1 MIKNFNFF
9 VNEEL
14 RIEKMDLKTLETFKI
29 NLLTRLNEY
38 RTYILANIEYN
49 LLTNKIEYKDFDII
63 DIKVIIR
70 ELSNE
75 FSEDVVK
82 ELNIET
88 FLLKLNQILELKKR
102 NTKKNIRQEFGSY
115 FNSIE
120 DRIDRIKSEPNP
132 GFGEVD
138 PFGGEGSIIGR
149 KKYEAEKYQL
159 QIELLKLQEWV
170 VKNNKKVAIVFEGRD
185 AAGKGSTIKRFI
197 EYLNPRGFKVVAL
210 GIPTKEEKNNWLGR
224 YEKHL
229 PKDGEIVFFDRSWY
243 NRGVVEPSMG
253 YCTEK
258 QYTDFI
264 ENVVDWE
271 ENLIR
276 SQGIT
281 LIKFWFSITKE
292 KQVSRFELRQSSPLK
307 YWKFSPNDA
316 KVIDKWEII
325 SNYKT
330 QMFNKTSSRL
340 SPWVII
346 NSNDK
351 KVGRLNAIR
360 YALSVI
366 PYEGKNI
373 ELCKYY
379 SEVVNIL
386 K

>member
-14 RIEKMDLKTLETFKI
+14 RIENMDLKTLETFKI

-38 RTYILANIEYN
+38 RTYILTNIEYN
-49 LLTNKIEYKDFDII
+49 LLTNKIEYKDFDRI

-75 FSEDVVK
+75 FSENVVK

-120 DRIDRIKSEPNP
+120 ERVDRIKSEPNP

-138 PFGGEGSIIGR
+138 PFEGEGSIIGR

-170 VKNNKKVAIVFEGRD
+170 AKNNKKVAIVFEGRD

-229 PKDGEIVFFDRSWY
+229 PKEGEIVFFDRSWY
-243 NRGVVEPSMG
+243 NRGVVEPAMG

-271 ENLIR
+271 ENLIKT
-276 SQGIT
+276 QGFT

-292 KQVSRFELRQSSPLK
+292 KQVSRFELRQASPLK

-330 QMFNKTSSRL
+330 QMFNKTSSRT

-351 KVGRLNAIR
+351 KIGRLNAIR
-360 YALSVI
+360 YVLSAI

>member
-1 MIKNFNFF
+1 MVKKFNYFIK
-9 VNEEL
+9 EEL
-14 RIEKMDLKTLETFKI
+14 RIEKMDLRTLEMLKI

-38 RTYILANIEYN
+38 RTYILANINYN
-49 LLTNKIEYKDFDII
+49 TLTNKIEYKDFDRI

-75 FSEDVVK
+75 FSEEVIR
-82 ELNIET
+82 ELNIEA
-88 FLLKLNQILELKKR
+88 FLTKLNQLLELKKR
-102 NTKKNIRQEFGSY
+102 NTKKKVRESFGLY

-120 DRIDRIKSEPNP
+120 ERINQLKSEPDP

-138 PFGGEGSIIGR
+138 PFEGEGSILGR
-149 KKYEAEKYQL
+149 KKYESEKYQL
-159 QIELLKLQEWV
+159 QVELLKLQEWV
-170 VKNNKKVAIVFEGRD
+170 IKNNKKVAIVFEGRD

-210 GIPTKEEKNNWLGR
+210 GIPTEEEKQNWFGR

-229 PKDGEIVFFDRSWY
+229 PKEGEIVFFDRSWY
-243 NRGVVEPSMG
+243 NRGVVEPAMG
-253 YCTEK
+253 YCTED
-258 QYTDFI
+258 QYKDFMD
-264 ENVVDWE
+264 NVVNWE
-271 ENLIR
+271 ENLIKN
-276 SQGIT
+276 GFT

-292 KQVSRFELRQSSPLK
+292 KQIKRFELRQQSPLK

-316 KVIDKWEII
+316 KVLDKWEII

-330 QMFNKTSSRL
+330 QMFNKTSSRM

-351 KVGRLNAIR
+351 KIGRLNAIR
-360 YALSVI
+360 YVLSVI
-366 PYEGKNI
+366 PYENKN
-373 ELCKYY
+373 ESLCKYY
-379 SEVVNIL
+379 PEVVNVL